1 MLSDR
6 SKVCPFSCNFGVE
19 LLMHS
24 GLKFYRALSVASLAA
39 MMIAST
45 AAQAHGIWFA
55 QRAKQLAL
63 IFGLGADD
71 LDMVRRLPQVESITA
86 FDSDY
91 RPIKAVARIAGPIV
105 LVDADAQPTIIAAVM
120 PYGVWSR
127 VGTGEFEKKTLAEM
141 PKATVSTKNIKY
153 AVSIQGPL
161 SKPMPALAGHSLQI
175 VPVGT
180 IPAIK
185 GSPLTY
191 RVLYKGAPLAG
202 ARLINDMVND
212 PDAKEVLTGA
222 DGTVTLPV
230 RNQGLN
236 VIRAVYDG
244 PSDQPTLYRQM
255 EHTATLAFT
264 LPHVP
269 E

>member
-1 MLSDR
+1 MR
-6 SKVCPFSCNFGVE
+6 
-19 LLMHS
+19 S
-24 GLKFYRALSVASLAA
+24 GLKLRRVISAAAVVAALMSSA
-39 MMIAST
+39 

-63 IFGLGADD
+63 IYGIGADD
-71 LDMVRRLPQVESITA
+71 LDMVKRLPQVESVTA
-86 FDSDY
+86 YDAEY
-91 RPIKAVARIAGPIV
+91 RPIAAKARVAGAIV
-105 LVDADAQPTIIAAVM
+105 LIDADSQPTLVAAVM

-127 VGTGEFEKKTLAEM
+127 VGDGEFEKKTLAEM
-141 PKATVSTKNIKY
+141 PNATFSTKNIKY
-153 AVSIQGPL
+153 AVSIQGSL
-161 SKPMPALAGHSLQI
+161 SKPIPALAGHGLQI
-175 VPVGT
+175 VPVGA
-180 IPAIK
+180 IPVTL

-191 RVLYKGAPLAG
+191 RVLYNGAPLAG

-236 VIRAVYDG
+236 VIRAVYEG
-244 PSDQPTLYRQM
+244 PSDQPTLYRQI

-264 LPHVP
+264 LAHLP

>member
-1 MLSDR
+1 MQ
-6 SKVCPFSCNFGVE
+6 
-19 LLMHS
+19 S
-24 GLKFYRALSVASLAA
+24 GLIFRRVLSATTLATVLMAS
-39 MMIAST
+39 S

-63 IFGLGADD
+63 IYGIGADD
-71 LDMVRRLPQVESITA
+71 LDMVKRLPQVERITA
-86 FDSDY
+86 YDADY
-91 RPIKAVARIAGPIV
+91 NPINAVARVAGPIV
-105 LVDADAQPTIIAAVM
+105 LVDADAQPTLVAAVM

-127 VGTGEFEKKTLAEM
+127 VGDGEWEKKTLAEN
-141 PKATVSTKNIKY
+141 PKATTSTRNVKY

-161 SKPMPALAGHSLQI
+161 SKPIPALAGHALQI
-175 VPVGT
+175 VPVGA
-180 IPAIK
+180 IPATL

-191 RVLYKGAPLAG
+191 LVLYDGKPLAG
-202 ARLINDMVND
+202 ARMINDMVND
-212 PDAKEVLTGA
+212 PDAKEVQTGA

-236 VIRAVYDG
+236 VIRAVYEG
-244 PSDQPTLYRQM
+244 PSDNPALYSQI

-264 LPHVP
+264 LPHAP

>member
-1 MLSDR
+1 MTNGTMPRKLR
-6 SKVCPFSCNFGVE
+6 RTVCAATIAATMV
-19 LLMHS
+19 M
-24 GLKFYRALSVASLAA
+24 SVAAE
-39 MMIAST
+39 
-45 AAQAHGIWFA
+45 AHGIWFA

-63 IFGLGADD
+63 IYGIGADD
-71 LDMVRRLPQVESITA
+71 LDMAKRLSQVESVSAYDAEYHPITA
-86 FDSDY
+86 T
-91 RPIKAVARIAGPIV
+91 ARVAGPVV
-105 LVDADAQPTIIAAVM
+105 LVDTDAQPTIVAAVM

-127 VGTGEFEKKTLAEM
+127 VGTEEWEKKTLLEL
-141 PKATVSTKNIKY
+141 PNATISTKNIKY

-161 SKPMPALAGHSLQI
+161 AKPIPPLAGHTLQI
-175 VPVGT
+175 VPADA
-180 IPAIK
+180 IPATL

-202 ARLINDMVND
+202 ARVINDMVND

-222 DGTVTLPV
+222 DGTVTMPV

-264 LPHVP
+264 LAHAP